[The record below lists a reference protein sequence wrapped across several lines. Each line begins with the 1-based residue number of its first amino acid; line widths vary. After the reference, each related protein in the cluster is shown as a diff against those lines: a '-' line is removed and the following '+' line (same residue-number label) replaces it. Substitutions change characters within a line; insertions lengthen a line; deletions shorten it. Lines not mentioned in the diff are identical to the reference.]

1 MKGCGVIVVVVVIDM
16 MSYFTVPA
24 TQHGPI
30 PKPAASSTNQS
41 NQKSVIPS
49 MKSVVNREEPPK
61 WIAPCLVV
69 FRATGVLKAP
79 DENTKEGVAECQ
91 NLADEWSR
99 KRNVDRAI
107 IKAWCSRDV
116 TRDKSNPDEL
126 KLFQYETSIR
136 TAVYK
141 IWEVAKRS
149 TEHLESIVA
158 RLMKK
163 YGYQPYR
170 PTRKQIKRQLQLQVG

>member
-141 IWEVAKRS
+141 VK
-149 TEHLESIVA
+149 
-158 RLMKK
+158 
-163 YGYQPYR
+163 
-170 PTRKQIKRQLQLQVG
+170 